1 MAAVSKVPLTSPAD
15 ARKVRDVGV
24 GDGVGVVNAE
34 VPVLIVFDDVTVH
47 ELPQSCCVSW
57 LFPLLE
63 NMYANAMCPLPIIA
77 VLTSSTAN
85 IAIVI
90 SLMVQF

>member
-1 MAAVSKVPLTSPAD
+1 
-15 ARKVRDVGV
+15 
-24 GDGVGVVNAE
+24 
-34 VPVLIVFDDVTVH
+34 
-47 ELPQSCCVSW
+47 
-57 LFPLLE
+57 
-63 NMYANAMCPLPIIA
+63 MYANAMCPLPIIA